1 MYKPASTRVML
12 DQLEHVRSLYR
23 KLRPASDA
31 DWQTQ
36 RERERFG
43 KYLTGNI
50 KAGHHQP
57 TVQTILGMKQHF
69 RMSMEAAYLFF
80 GFQLQRIQSLD
91 FRLNGMRTRYIESY
105 RFQRDRR
112 IDLPLR
118 LEERAFLRPALM
130 REAVSSWQ
138 HGVSVR
144 QLEQAEW
151 FPHRVRYAQIGL
163 EDSLTSPLPAGAIV
177 SVEQVSKQ
185 EIHSPDPRGIYM
197 LQFGNG
203 YRCCGYAI
211 KGRLLILL
219 PYRTEGTQPLEFAL
233 DKEVRVIGRINSF
246 ALRLARKRLHGRLH
260 DLPMTHKS
268 APLVDPWTHPS
279 LRRLFAAGEARL
291 YRPHAYWHRVLPVIE
306 AELGIHLSERTIRRY
321 SEEKETGSRTLPL
334 AGHLIGLAL
343 RFGPSFSDV
352 LRVVFHSDNFDEGL
366 YSLEELLHVGDLEE
380 LEDTEIGIE
389 APYPEQVWLQL
400 FDELGGWSQL
410 IPRWFPT
417 LSYLQGRVLRIQPGE
432 HFQGIAPLLS
442 TGSWLLLNRDAEWI
456 EEISNDDEVG
466 WNKPM
471 YVLQKGNQVF
481 CGHLHRD
488 DGRWYL
494 VTQPGYRRVYTPI
507 PTRELGELRRVEGFV
522 AQSPR

>member
-23 KLRPASDA
+23 GLQPASNA

-43 KYLTGNI
+43 KYLARNI
-50 KAGHHQP
+50 RVGRHQP
-57 TVQTILGMKQHF
+57 TVRTILEMKRHF
-69 RMSMEAAYLFF
+69 GMSMEAAYLFF
-80 GFQLQRIQSLD
+80 GFRLQEIQTLD

-130 REAVSSWQ
+130 REAVTSWQ

-144 QLEQAEW
+144 QLERAEW
-151 FPHRVRYAQIGL
+151 FPHRVRYAQIGF

-177 SVEQVSKQ
+177 SVESVLKE

-203 YRCCGYAI
+203 YRCCGYTL
-211 KGRLLILL
+211 KGQRLVLL
-219 PYRTEGTQPLEFAL
+219 PYRAYGTLPLEFVL
-233 DKEVRVIGRINSF
+233 DKDVRVIGRINSF
-246 ALRLARKRLHGRLH
+246 ALRLARRRLHGQLH

-291 YRPHAYWHRVLPVIE
+291 YRPHAYWRKVLPTLE
-306 AELGIHLSERTIRRY
+306 AELGVHVSERTIRRY
-321 SEEKETGSRTLPL
+321 CEGEETEARTLPL

-352 LRVVFHSDNFDEGL
+352 LRVVFQSVDFDEGL
-366 YSLEELLHVGDLEE
+366 YSLEELLRVDNLGELEE
-380 LEDTEIGIE
+380 ADSFIE
-389 APYPEQVWLQL
+389 PPYPEQVWLQL
-400 FDELGGWSQL
+400 FGELGRWSPL
-410 IPRWFPT
+410 VPGWFPA
-417 LSYLQGRVLRIQPGE
+417 LSSLQSRVLRIHAGE

-442 TGSWLLLNRDAEWI
+442 TGSWLLLNQDSEWI
-456 EEISNDDEVG
+456 EDIPDDDEIG
-466 WNKPM
+466 WNKRL
-471 YVLQKGNQVF
+471 YVLRKGNHVF
-481 CGHLHRD
+481 CGHLRHD

-494 VTQPGYRRVYTPI
+494 VTQPGNRRVYTPI

-522 AQSPR
+522 AQLPR